1 MNQRRVGATLLVI
14 LVVTLGV
21 SAWLWWRTWSAPLV
35 EVVFRPPFSIHG
47 IAEGSPVR
55 LKGVLVGQVST
66 IGLSL
71 DDQGEVRPEVTL
83 SLNPESIAD
92 RGLALRLQ
100 SQNIKNEV
108 AAGLRAQLV
117 AVSPASGLLQVELY
131 WDETDPLPASLKSNE
146 IPATGV
152 TLQRATERIV
162 KELGRFNQR
171 DLGLVARDLDQ
182 SLSIVYEKTDPAF
195 AAEFSQKMVLKT
207 TEILRATEESR
218 LEEKV
223 HRLAE
228 ACASLRRA
236 SDRANQQWDSQAL
249 VDLHQ
254 SIQEAQTS
262 LEGLAITLEDSQ
274 TKLSESVGDFTG
286 IMQAV
291 SRVAKEWT
299 AKTRSLTT
307 EPQHE

>member
-1 MNQRRVGATLLVI
+1 MNQRRVGAVLLVI
-14 LVVTLGV
+14 LFLTLGV
-21 SAWLWWRTWSAPLV
+21 SAWWWWRTWSAPLV
-35 EVVFRPPFSIHG
+35 EVLFRPAFSVQG

-71 DDQGEVRPEVTL
+71 DDSGQARPEITL
-83 SLNPESIAD
+83 SLNPESMAD

-100 SQNIKNEV
+100 QKNIKEEV
-108 AAGLRAQLV
+108 VSGLRAQLV
-117 AVSPASGLLQVELY
+117 AISPASGLLQVELY
-131 WDETDPLPASLKSNE
+131 WDESDPLPANLQENE

-171 DLGLVARDLDQ
+171 DLSLIVRELNQHLATIHEQTNPDLV
-182 SLSIVYEKTDPAF
+182 
-195 AAEFSQKMVLKT
+195 AEFSRKMVWKT
-207 TEILRATEESR
+207 GQILEATESSK
-218 LEEKV
+218 LEDKV
-223 HRLAE
+223 HRLAS
-228 ACASLRRA
+228 ACATLRLA
-236 SDRANQQWDSQAL
+236 TEQANQQSNPQAL

-254 SIQEAQTS
+254 AIQEAQTS
-262 LEGLAITLEDSQ
+262 LESMAVSLEDSQ
-274 TKLSESVGDFTG
+274 AKLSETASDFTK
-286 IMQAV
+286 IVQAV

-299 AKTRSLTT
+299 AKTHSLTT

>member
-1 MNQRRVGATLLVI
+1 MNQRRVGISLLV
-14 LVVTLGV
+14 LLLGTLSV
-21 SAWLWWRTWSAPLV
+21 SAWWWWRTWSAPLV

-55 LKGVLVGQVST
+55 LKGILVGQVST

-71 DDQGEVRPEVTL
+71 DEQGEARPEVTL
-83 SLNPESIAD
+83 SLNLESMVD
-92 RGLALRLQ
+92 HELVLRLQ
-100 SQNIKNEV
+100 QKNLKDEV

-131 WDETDPLPASLKSNE
+131 WDETDPLPPSLKPNE

-162 KELGRFNQR
+162 KELGRLNQR

-182 SLSIVYEKTDPAF
+182 SLSTIFEKTDPAM
-195 AAEFSQKMVLKT
+195 AAEFSHKMVLKT
-207 TEILRATEESR
+207 NQILRATEESR
-218 LEEKV
+218 LEEKM
-223 HRLAE
+223 HRLAS
-228 ACASLRRA
+228 ACADLRRA
-236 SDRANQQWDSQAL
+236 CDRANQHWDPQAL

-254 SIQEAQTS
+254 SVQEAQTS
-262 LEGLAITLEDSQ
+262 LEGLAMSLESSQ
-274 TKLSESVGDFTG
+274 VKLSESVSEVSQ
-286 IMQAV
+286 ILQAV
-291 SRVAKEWT
+291 SKVAKEWK

-307 EPQHE
+307 EPQ